1 MAEPLVDFG
10 NVRLSLPATSEILR
24 RAEYEDALDPLAVEM
39 REVPRVAGQKIISL
53 AVNRGQQN
61 WLVLLI
67 EANVYRKFETLRRI
81 DK

>member
-1 MAEPLVDFG
+1 ML
-10 NVRLSLPATSEILR
+10 EILR
-24 RAEYEDALDPLAVEM
+24 RAQHQDALDPLTVEM
-39 REVPRVAGQKIISL
+39 REVPRVAGQKIVSL

-67 EANVYRKFETLRRI
+67 EANVCWEFEPLRRI